1 MNIRVIETHTAP
13 KAIGPYS
20 QAIAAGSFLFIS
32 GQLPIDHETGEIT
45 SQAIE
50 GQTEQVINNIEAI
63 LKAEGL
69 TLSHVVKSEVFL
81 KDMHDFAQMN
91 TIYAKRFNGP
101 IKPARHTVQ
110 VAKLPLDVRVEITC
124 TAYKA

>member
-1 MNIRVIETHTAP
+1 MPVRSVETLSAP

-20 QAIAAGSFLFIS
+20 QAVAAGPFLFLS
-32 GQLPIDHETGEIT
+32 GQIPIDPETGEIT
-45 SQAIE
+45 SQTIE
-50 GQTEQVINNIEAI
+50 GQTEQVIDNIEAI

-91 TIYAKRFNGP
+91 TTYAKRFNGP

-124 TAYKA
+124 TAYRG